1 MKNIVFLGFENQPGA
16 FFDFGLKLTGRPTS
30 VAGKNPYLFYVGT
43 FGGGEVQVNYLHPSY
58 QRLFATFL
66 GAGNTD
72 NGVGG
77 YRATSVDNRL
87 VFELVGPVFDD
98 FLGMHQHGVVENHP

>member
-1 MKNIVFLGFENQPGA
+1 LGFENQPGA

-30 VAGKNPYLFYVGT
+30 VTGKNPYLFNVGT
-43 FGGGEVQVNYLHPSY
+43 FGGREVQVNNLHPAH
-58 QRLFATFL
+58 QRLFAACLST
-66 GAGNTD
+66 GNTD

-87 VFELVGPVFDD
+87 VFKLVGPVFND
-98 FLGMHQHGVVENHP
+98 FTGMHQHGVVQHHP